1 MSENNFKINEHS
13 LRTAISKVE
22 PNKIVTRGYNQRDLI
37 EKIRYSDMVF
47 LLLKG
52 RLPSIKEGKLFNHVL
67 VSFCDHGATPP
78 STQTARLVASSGSPL
93 NAAVA
98 GALLSFGHKHA
109 GAIEKTME
117 LYQSKIDSL
126 MLTGDADI
134 DNKQIASLAIDLY
147 NEYVVSENTKIPG
160 FGHRYHNVDPRADK
174 LMELV
179 IKEGCV
185 GPHTKLA
192 LAIEDLL
199 HQKKNIRLNAAKILG
214 DMSYPKSINALI
226 LTLRD
231 NNKLVRREA
240 STALSRMGQLAVDP
254 LIEILDDE
262 DWRVRGAAAWALGN
276 LKDDAAI
283 EPLEALLEDES
294 GYVRAGAVN
303 AINSIKNE

>member
-22 PNKIVTRGYNQRDLI
+22 PDKIVTRGYNQRDLI

-117 LYQSKIDSL
+117 LYQS
-126 MLTGDADI
+126 
-134 DNKQIASLAIDLY
+134 
-147 NEYVVSENTKIPG
+147 
-160 FGHRYHNVDPRADK
+160 R
-174 LMELV
+174 
-179 IKEGCV
+179 
-185 GPHTKLA
+185 
-192 LAIEDLL
+192 
-199 HQKKNIRLNAAKILG
+199 
-214 DMSYPKSINALI
+214 
-226 LTLRD
+226 LTL
-231 NNKLVRREA
+231 
-240 STALSRMGQLAVDP
+240 
-254 LIEILDDE
+254 
-262 DWRVRGAAAWALGN
+262 
-276 LKDDAAI
+276 
-283 EPLEALLEDES
+283 
-294 GYVRAGAVN
+294 
-303 AINSIKNE
+303 

>member
-160 FGHRYHNVDPRADK
+160 FGHRY
-174 LMELV
+174 L
-179 IKEGCV
+179 
-185 GPHTKLA
+185 
-192 LAIEDLL
+192 
-199 HQKKNIRLNAAKILG
+199 
-214 DMSYPKSINALI
+214 SLI
-226 LTLRD
+226 H
-231 NNKLVRREA
+231 
-240 STALSRMGQLAVDP
+240 
-254 LIEILDDE
+254 I
-262 DWRVRGAAAWALGN
+262 
-276 LKDDAAI
+276 
-283 EPLEALLEDES
+283 
-294 GYVRAGAVN
+294 
-303 AINSIKNE
+303 

>member
-126 MLTGDADI
+126 MLTGDVDI

-147 NEYVVSENTKIPG
+147 NEYVV
-160 FGHRYHNVDPRADK
+160 
-174 LMELV
+174 LV
-179 IKEGCV
+179 
-185 GPHTKLA
+185 
-192 LAIEDLL
+192 
-199 HQKKNIRLNAAKILG
+199 NIYIVFLIIHF
-214 DMSYPKSINALI
+214 YIINHSNFN
-226 LTLRD
+226 D
-231 NNKLVRREA
+231 
-240 STALSRMGQLAVDP
+240 
-254 LIEILDDE
+254 
-262 DWRVRGAAAWALGN
+262 
-276 LKDDAAI
+276 
-283 EPLEALLEDES
+283 
-294 GYVRAGAVN
+294 
-303 AINSIKNE
+303 

>member
-109 GAIEKTME
+109 GAIEDTME
-117 LYQSKIDSL
+117 
-126 MLTGDADI
+126 
-134 DNKQIASLAIDLY
+134 
-147 NEYVVSENTKIPG
+147 
-160 FGHRYHNVDPRADK
+160 
-174 LMELV
+174 
-179 IKEGCV
+179 
-185 GPHTKLA
+185 
-192 LAIEDLL
+192 
-199 HQKKNIRLNAAKILG
+199 
-214 DMSYPKSINALI
+214 
-226 LTLRD
+226 
-231 NNKLVRREA
+231 
-240 STALSRMGQLAVDP
+240 
-254 LIEILDDE
+254 
-262 DWRVRGAAAWALGN
+262 
-276 LKDDAAI
+276 
-283 EPLEALLEDES
+283 
-294 GYVRAGAVN
+294 
-303 AINSIKNE
+303 